1 MTIFELTIKQK
12 IALGFASIGLL
23 LLAGSSFFYHSLSK
37 IQTANVNIETLAVP
51 VQNQSNALQITLL
64 KMAKTGSLAY
74 SQIDNDNIDL
84 SYKRFKQLQLEFR
97 EVLKTLSAKVAD
109 QPTMLQSLTQ
119 AQKSYQQYEQ
129 QSHIMFGAKLE
140 IGQNRDNFGTLKQQ
154 FDNVRINASNN
165 MIDLELIEAPSGEQQ
180 LLNEVIGGGVRIDDM
195 LFTLGNT
202 MTELG
207 RLTAVDAVNIHKQ
220 DVAML
225 LGNITVNG
233 NYLTQQAEPLGAT
246 ELFVDF
252 DTNLQTIKQ
261 FTDKPGSLYLAQEN
275 VVNQQRLAENS
286 NLQANTFFDATNNQL
301 EQLVKLANERF
312 HQLQMVAIDD
322 VSTAQTLA
330 VAMAVVFVLMAMFIY
345 YFTSKAML
353 GPLQAINSALS
364 RIASGDLSRRLTKR
378 NNDEFGELMDNINK
392 LSDDLTNLLQDIS
405 RDAHLLDESA
415 IRSQAQSET
424 ISLSASAQINNI
436 SQAKQL
442 TEQIHHSSNQ
452 VNEQASE
459 SEQHVKL
466 ASSQGLQIKSIAND
480 NRFRIEALSTS
491 LRDSVEIMAKLSQHS
506 DNIGGILTTISAIAD
521 QTNLLALNAA
531 IEAARAGEHGRG
543 FAVVADEVRSL
554 ASRTQL
560 STAEI
565 QTMISALQQET
576 TYAVTAISQGQIQ
589 ASECVEQSQSLHDA
603 IEQIEAALSTINGM
617 SQSITHAAN
626 EQVSHSQQIEQTMT
640 QTADA
645 AEQNAQESASMTQQ
659 SQQLNQLAHSLT
671 TSVERFTL

>member
-1 MTIFELTIKQK
+1 MFELTIKQK

-37 IQTANVNIETLAVP
+37 IQTANINIETLAVP

-165 MIDLELIEAPSGEQQ
+165 MIDLELIEASAGEQQ

-442 TEQIHHSSNQ
+442 AEQIHHSSNQ

-640 QTADA
+640 QTAEA

>member
-1 MTIFELTIKQK
+1 MFELTIKQK

-23 LLAGSSFFYHSLSK
+23 LLTGSSFFYSSLNQ
-37 IQTANVNIETLAVP
+37 IQTANDNIETLAVP

-64 KMAKTGSLAY
+64 KMAKTDSLAY
-74 SQIDNDNIDL
+74 SQTGNDNINL
-84 SYKRFKQLQLEFR
+84 SFKQFNQLQQEFNN
-97 EVLKTLSAKVAD
+97 VLTTLLIKVAD
-109 QPTMLQSLTQ
+109 QPTMQQSLTQ
-119 AQKSYQQYEQ
+119 AKNAYQQYVQ
-129 QSHIMFGAKLE
+129 QSQTMFRAKLDIE
-140 IGQNRDNFGTLKQQ
+140 QTRASFTNLKQQ
-154 FDNVRINASNN
+154 FDDARISASNN
-165 MIDLELIEAPSGEQQ
+165 MIDLELIEASTDEAP
-180 LLNEVIGGGVRIDDM
+180 LLAEVISGGVRIDDM

-207 RLTAVDAVNIHKQ
+207 RLTSVEAINIHKQ

-233 NYLTQQAEPLGAT
+233 NYLAQQAEYLNAT
-246 ELFVDF
+246 ALFADF
-252 DTNLQTIKQ
+252 DTNLRAIKQ
-261 FTDKPGSLYLAQEN
+261 FTDAPGTLYTAQQN
-275 VVNQQRLAENS
+275 VVNNQSLAEQS
-286 NLQANTFFDATNNQL
+286 HQQANTFFDATNHQL
-301 EQLVKLANERF
+301 DQLVKLANKRF
-312 HQLQMVAIDD
+312 QELQIVAIDE
-322 VSTAQTLA
+322 VSTAKTLA
-330 VAMAVVFVLMAMFIY
+330 ISMAVIFVLMATFIY

-353 GPLQAINSALS
+353 GPLQAINRALS
-364 RIASGDLSRRLTKR
+364 RIASGDLSHRLTKR

-392 LSDDLTNLLQDIS
+392 LSDELTHLLEAIS
-405 RDAHLLDESA
+405 HDAHSLDAAA
-415 IRSQAQSET
+415 IRSQEQSEK
-424 ISLSASAQINNI
+424 ISTSAVIQISSI
-436 SQAKQL
+436 GQAKQL
-442 TEQIHHSSNQ
+442 AEQIHHSSNQ

-466 ASSQGLQIKSIAND
+466 ASLQGVQIKGIAND
-480 NRFRIEALSTS
+480 NRIRIETLSAS
-491 LRDSVEIMAKLSQHS
+491 LHDSVEIMAKLSQHS
-506 DNIGGILTTISAIAD
+506 NNIGGILTTISAIAD

-565 QTMISALQQET
+565 QTMTNALQQET
-576 TYAVTAISQGQIQ
+576 IHAVNAISRGQIQ

-603 IEQIEAALSTINGM
+603 IEQIEKALSTINGM
-617 SQSITHAAN
+617 SQSITYASN
-626 EQVSHSQQIEQTMT
+626 EQVNYSQQIELTMS

-645 AEQNAQESASMTQQ
+645 AEQNAQESTSMTEQ

>member
-37 IQTANVNIETLAVP
+37 IQTANINIETLAVP

-84 SYKRFKQLQLEFR
+84 SYKQFKQLQLEFR

-140 IGQNRDNFGTLKQQ
+140 IGQNRDNFTALKKQ
-154 FDNVRINASNN
+154 FDDVRINASNN

-207 RLTAVDAVNIHKQ
+207 RLTSVDAVNIHKQ

-252 DTNLQTIKQ
+252 DTNLQTIKN
-261 FTDKPGSLYLAQEN
+261 FTDNPGSLYLAQQN

-286 NLQANTFFDATNNQL
+286 NLQANTFFDATNTQL
-301 EQLVKLANERF
+301 DQLVKLANERF
-312 HQLQMVAIDD
+312 HQLQMVAIDE
-322 VSTAQTLA
+322 VSTAQTFA
-330 VAMAVVFVLMAMFIY
+330 ITMAVVFVLMAMFIY

-392 LSDDLTNLLQDIS
+392 LSDDLTNLLQAIS

-415 IRSQAQSET
+415 LRSQAQSET
-424 ISLSASAQINNI
+424 ISHSAAGQINNI
-436 SQAKQL
+436 NQAKQL
-442 TEQIHHSSNQ
+442 AEQIHHSSNQ

-466 ASSQGLQIKSIAND
+466 ASSQGVQIKTIAND

-491 LRDSVEIMAKLSQHS
+491 LRDSVETMAKLSQHS

-560 STAEI
+560 ATAEI

-603 IEQIEAALSTINGM
+603 IEQIEAALNTINGM

-640 QTADA
+640 QTADS
-645 AEQNAQESASMTQQ
+645 AEQNAHESASMTQQ

-671 TSVERFTL
+671 TSVERFKL

>member
-1 MTIFELTIKQK
+1 
-12 IALGFASIGLL
+12 
-23 LLAGSSFFYHSLSK
+23 
-37 IQTANVNIETLAVP
+37 
-51 VQNQSNALQITLL
+51 
-64 KMAKTGSLAY
+64 
-74 SQIDNDNIDL
+74 
-84 SYKRFKQLQLEFR
+84 
-97 EVLKTLSAKVAD
+97 
-109 QPTMLQSLTQ
+109 
-119 AQKSYQQYEQ
+119 
-129 QSHIMFGAKLE
+129 

-165 MIDLELIEAPSGEQQ
+165 MNDLELIETPPGEQQ
-180 LLNEVIGGGVRIDDM
+180 ILNEVIGGGVRIDDM

-275 VVNQQRLAENS
+275 VVNQQHLAENS

-424 ISLSASAQINNI
+424 ISRSASAQINNI

-442 TEQIHHSSNQ
+442 AEQIHHSSNQ

-506 DNIGGILTTISAIAD
+506 NTIGGILTTISAIAD

>member
-37 IQTANVNIETLAVP
+37 IQTANINIETLAVP

-84 SYKRFKQLQLEFR
+84 SYKQFKQLQLEFR

-129 QSHIMFGAKLE
+129 QSHIMFSAKLE
-140 IGQNRDNFGTLKQQ
+140 IGQNRGSFSTLKQQ

-207 RLTAVDAVNIHKQ
+207 RLTSVDTVNIHKQ

-246 ELFVDF
+246 ALFVDF
-252 DTNLQTIKQ
+252 DTNLQGIKN
-261 FTDKPGSLYLAQEN
+261 FTDNPGSLYLAQQN

-301 EQLVKLANERF
+301 DQLVKLANERF
-312 HQLQMVAIDD
+312 HQLQMVAIDE
-322 VSTAQTLA
+322 VSTAQTFA
-330 VAMAVVFVLMAMFIY
+330 ITMAVVFVLMAMFIY

-392 LSDDLTNLLQDIS
+392 LSDDLTNLLQAIS

-415 IRSQAQSET
+415 LRSQAQSET
-424 ISLSASAQINNI
+424 ISHSAAGQINNI
-436 SQAKQL
+436 NQAKQL
-442 TEQIHHSSNQ
+442 AEQIHHSSNQ

-466 ASSQGLQIKSIAND
+466 ASSQGVQIKTIAND

-491 LRDSVEIMAKLSQHS
+491 LRDSVETMAKLSQHS

-560 STAEI
+560 ATAEI

-640 QTADA
+640 QTADS
-645 AEQNAQESASMTQQ
+645 AEQNAHESASMTQQ

>member
-37 IQTANVNIETLAVP
+37 IQTANINIETLAVP

-84 SYKRFKQLQLEFR
+84 SYKQFKQLQLEFR

-129 QSHIMFGAKLE
+129 QSHIMFNAKLE
-140 IGQNRDNFGTLKQQ
+140 IGQNRDNFTALKQQ

-207 RLTAVDAVNIHKQ
+207 RLTSVDAVNIHKQ

-246 ELFVDF
+246 ALFVDF
-252 DTNLQTIKQ
+252 DTNLQAIKH
-261 FTDKPGSLYLAQEN
+261 FTDNPGSLYLAQQN

-301 EQLVKLANERF
+301 DQLVKLANERF
-312 HQLQMVAIDD
+312 HQLQMVAIDE
-322 VSTAQTLA
+322 VSTAQTFA
-330 VAMAVVFVLMAMFIY
+330 ITMAVVFVLMAMFIY

-392 LSDDLTNLLQDIS
+392 LSDDLTNLLQAIS

-415 IRSQAQSET
+415 LRSQAQSET
-424 ISLSASAQINNI
+424 ISHSAAGQINNI
-436 SQAKQL
+436 NQAKQL
-442 TEQIHHSSNQ
+442 AEQIHHSSNQ

-466 ASSQGLQIKSIAND
+466 ASSQGVQIKTIAND

-491 LRDSVEIMAKLSQHS
+491 LRDSVETMAKLSQHS

-560 STAEI
+560 ATAEI

-576 TYAVTAISQGQIQ
+576 TYAVTAISQGQRQ

-640 QTADA
+640 QTADS
-645 AEQNAQESASMTQQ
+645 AEKNAHESASMTQQ

-671 TSVERFTL
+671 TSVERFKL

>member
-37 IQTANVNIETLAVP
+37 IQTANINIETLAVP

-165 MIDLELIEAPSGEQQ
+165 MIDLELIEAPAGEQQ

>member
-74 SQIDNDNIDL
+74 SQIDNNNIDL
-84 SYKRFKQLQLEFR
+84 SYKQFKQLQLEFR
-97 EVLKTLSAKVAD
+97 EVLTTLSKKVAD

-140 IGQNRDNFGTLKQQ
+140 IGQNRDNFTALKKQ
-154 FDNVRINASNN
+154 FDDVRINASNN
-165 MIDLELIEAPSGEQQ
+165 MIDVELIEAPSGEQQ

-207 RLTAVDAVNIHKQ
+207 RLISVDAVNIHKQ

-246 ELFVDF
+246 ALFVDF
-252 DTNLQTIKQ
+252 DTNLQAIKN
-261 FTDKPGSLYLAQEN
+261 FTDNPGSLYLAQQN

-286 NLQANTFFDATNNQL
+286 NQQANTFFDATNTQL
-301 EQLVKLANERF
+301 DQLVKLANERF
-312 HQLQMVAIDD
+312 HQLQMVAIDE
-322 VSTAQTLA
+322 VSTAQTFA
-330 VAMAVVFVLMAMFIY
+330 IAMALVFVLMAIFIY

-353 GPLQAINSALS
+353 GPLQAINRALS

-392 LSDDLTNLLQDIS
+392 LSDDLTNLLQAIS

-424 ISLSASAQINNI
+424 ISRSASAQINNI

-442 TEQIHHSSNQ
+442 AEQIHQSSNQ
-452 VNEQASE
+452 VNEQATE

-466 ASSQGLQIKSIAND
+466 ASSQGIQIKTIADD
-480 NRFRIEALSTS
+480 NRIRIETLSTS
-491 LRDSVEIMAKLSQHS
+491 LHDSVKIMAKLSQHS

-565 QTMISALQQET
+565 QTMINALQQET
-576 TYAVTAISQGQIQ
+576 TYAVTAISKGQTQ

-603 IEQIEAALSTINGM
+603 IEQIEKALSTINGM
-617 SQSITHAAN
+617 SQCITHAAN
-626 EQVSHSQQIEQTMT
+626 EQVNHSQQIEQTMT
-640 QTADA
+640 QTADS

-671 TSVERFTL
+671 ASVERFTL

>member
-165 MIDLELIEAPSGEQQ
+165 MIDLELIEAPAGEQQ

-424 ISLSASAQINNI
+424 ISLSASAQITNI

-576 TYAVTAISQGQIQ
+576 TYAVTAISQGQTQ

>member
-37 IQTANVNIETLAVP
+37 IQTANINIETLAVP

-165 MIDLELIEAPSGEQQ
+165 MIDLELIEAPPGEQQ

-220 DVAML
+220 DVAIL
-225 LGNITVNG
+225 LGNITVNR

-261 FTDKPGSLYLAQEN
+261 FTDKPGSLYVAQEN

-442 TEQIHHSSNQ
+442 AEQIHHSSNQ

>member
-165 MIDLELIEAPSGEQQ
+165 MIDLELIEAPAGEQQ

-506 DNIGGILTTISAIAD
+506 DTIGGILTTISAIAD

-576 TYAVTAISQGQIQ
+576 TYAVTAISQGQTQ

-645 AEQNAQESASMTQQ
+645 AEQNDQESASMTQQ

>member
-37 IQTANVNIETLAVP
+37 IQTANINIETLAVP

-84 SYKRFKQLQLEFR
+84 SYKQFKQLQLEFR

-129 QSHIMFGAKLE
+129 QSHIMFSAKLE
-140 IGQNRDNFGTLKQQ
+140 IGQNRGSFSTLKQQ

-207 RLTAVDAVNIHKQ
+207 RLTSVDTVNIHKQ

-246 ELFVDF
+246 ALFVDF
-252 DTNLQTIKQ
+252 GTNLQAIKQ
-261 FTDKPGSLYLAQEN
+261 FTDTPGTLYLAQAN

-286 NLQANTFFDATNNQL
+286 NQQANTFFDATNTQL
-301 EQLVKLANERF
+301 DQLVKLANERF
-312 HQLQMVAIDD
+312 HQLQMVAIDE
-322 VSTAQTLA
+322 VSTAQTFA
-330 VAMAVVFVLMAMFIY
+330 ITMAVVFVLMAMFIY

-392 LSDDLTNLLQDIS
+392 LSDDLTNLLQAIS

-415 IRSQAQSET
+415 LRSQAQSET
-424 ISLSASAQINNI
+424 ISHSAAGQINNI
-436 SQAKQL
+436 NQAKQL
-442 TEQIHHSSNQ
+442 AEQIHHSSNQ

-466 ASSQGLQIKSIAND
+466 ASSQGVQIKTIAND

-491 LRDSVEIMAKLSQHS
+491 LRDSVETMAKLSQHS

-560 STAEI
+560 ATAEI

-640 QTADA
+640 QTADS
-645 AEQNAQESASMTQQ
+645 AEQNAHESASMTQQ

-671 TSVERFTL
+671 TSVERFKL

>member
-165 MIDLELIEAPSGEQQ
+165 MIDLELIEAPAGEQQ

-424 ISLSASAQINNI
+424 ISLSASAQITNI

-480 NRFRIEALSTS
+480 NRFRIDALSTS

-576 TYAVTAISQGQIQ
+576 TYAVTAISQGQTQ

>member
-37 IQTANVNIETLAVP
+37 IQTANINIETLAVP

-84 SYKRFKQLQLEFR
+84 SYKQFKQLQLEFR

-129 QSHIMFGAKLE
+129 QSHIMFNAKLE
-140 IGQNRDNFGTLKQQ
+140 IGQNRDSFSALKQQ

-207 RLTAVDAVNIHKQ
+207 RLTSVDAVNIHKQ

-246 ELFVDF
+246 ALFVDF
-252 DTNLQTIKQ
+252 DTNLQAIKN
-261 FTDKPGSLYLAQEN
+261 FTDNPGSLYLAQQN

-392 LSDDLTNLLQDIS
+392 LSDDLTNLLQAIS

-424 ISLSASAQINNI
+424 ISRSASGQINNI

-480 NRFRIEALSTS
+480 NRLRIEALSTS

>member
-165 MIDLELIEAPSGEQQ
+165 MIDLELIEAPPGEHQ

-626 EQVSHSQQIEQTMT
+626 EQVSHNQQIEQTMT

>member
-1 MTIFELTIKQK
+1 MFELTIKQK

-74 SQIDNDNIDL
+74 SQIDNNNIDL
-84 SYKRFKQLQLEFR
+84 SYKQFKQLQLEFR
-97 EVLKTLSAKVAD
+97 EVLTTLSKKVAD

-140 IGQNRDNFGTLKQQ
+140 IGQNRDNFTALKKQ
-154 FDNVRINASNN
+154 FDDVRINASNN
-165 MIDLELIEAPSGEQQ
+165 MIDVELIEAPSGEQQ

-207 RLTAVDAVNIHKQ
+207 RLISVDAVNIHKQ

-246 ELFVDF
+246 ALFVDF
-252 DTNLQTIKQ
+252 DTNLQAIKN
-261 FTDKPGSLYLAQEN
+261 FTDNPGSLYLAQQN

-286 NLQANTFFDATNNQL
+286 NQQANTFFDATNTQL
-301 EQLVKLANERF
+301 DQLVKLANERF
-312 HQLQMVAIDD
+312 HQLQMVAIDE
-322 VSTAQTLA
+322 VSTAQTFA
-330 VAMAVVFVLMAMFIY
+330 IAMALVFVLMAIFIY

-353 GPLQAINSALS
+353 GPLQAINRALS

-392 LSDDLTNLLQDIS
+392 LSDDLTNLLQAIS

-424 ISLSASAQINNI
+424 ISRSASAQINNI

-442 TEQIHHSSNQ
+442 AEQIHQSSNQ
-452 VNEQASE
+452 VNEQATE

-466 ASSQGLQIKSIAND
+466 ASSQGIQIKTIADD
-480 NRFRIEALSTS
+480 NRIRIETLSTS
-491 LRDSVEIMAKLSQHS
+491 LHDSVKIMAKLSQHS

-565 QTMISALQQET
+565 QTMINALQQET
-576 TYAVTAISQGQIQ
+576 TYAVTAISKGQTQ

-603 IEQIEAALSTINGM
+603 IEQIEKALSTINGM
-617 SQSITHAAN
+617 SQCITHAAN
-626 EQVSHSQQIEQTMT
+626 EQVNHSQQIEQTMT
-640 QTADA
+640 QTADS

-671 TSVERFTL
+671 ASVERFTL

>member
-37 IQTANVNIETLAVP
+37 IQTANINIETLAVP

-165 MIDLELIEAPSGEQQ
+165 MIDLELIEAPPGEQQ

-233 NYLTQQAEPLGAT
+233 NYLTQQAEPLGVT

-442 TEQIHHSSNQ
+442 AEQIHHSSNQ

-506 DNIGGILTTISAIAD
+506 NTIGGILTTISAIAD

>member
-165 MIDLELIEAPSGEQQ
+165 MIDLELIETPPGEQQ

-233 NYLTQQAEPLGAT
+233 NYLTQQAEPLGVT

>member
-37 IQTANVNIETLAVP
+37 IQTANINIETLAVP

-84 SYKRFKQLQLEFR
+84 SYKQFKQLQLEFR

-140 IGQNRDNFGTLKQQ
+140 IGQNRDNFTALKKQ
-154 FDNVRINASNN
+154 FDDVRINASNN

-207 RLTAVDAVNIHKQ
+207 RLTSVDAVNIHKQ

-246 ELFVDF
+246 TLFVDF
-252 DTNLQTIKQ
+252 GTNLQAIKQ
-261 FTDKPGSLYLAQEN
+261 FTDTPGTLYLAQAN

-286 NLQANTFFDATNNQL
+286 NQQANTFFDATNTQL
-301 EQLVKLANERF
+301 DQLVKLANERF
-312 HQLQMVAIDD
+312 HQLQMVAIDE
-322 VSTAQTLA
+322 VSTAQTFA
-330 VAMAVVFVLMAMFIY
+330 ITMAVVFVLMAMFIY

-392 LSDDLTNLLQDIS
+392 LSDDLTNLLQAIS

-415 IRSQAQSET
+415 LRSQAQSET
-424 ISLSASAQINNI
+424 ISHSAAGQINNI
-436 SQAKQL
+436 NQAKQL
-442 TEQIHHSSNQ
+442 AEQIHHSSNQ

-466 ASSQGLQIKSIAND
+466 ASSQGVQIKTIAND

-491 LRDSVEIMAKLSQHS
+491 LRDSVETMAKLSQHS

-560 STAEI
+560 ATAEI

-576 TYAVTAISQGQIQ
+576 TYAVTAISQGQRQ

-640 QTADA
+640 QTADS
-645 AEQNAQESASMTQQ
+645 AEQNAHESASMTQQ

-671 TSVERFTL
+671 TSVERFKL

>member
-165 MIDLELIEAPSGEQQ
+165 MIDLELIEAPAGEQQ

-424 ISLSASAQINNI
+424 ISLSASAQITNI

>member
-165 MIDLELIEAPSGEQQ
+165 MIDLELIEAPAGEQQ

-424 ISLSASAQINNI
+424 ISLSASAQITNI

-480 NRFRIEALSTS
+480 NRFRIDALSTS

>member
-37 IQTANVNIETLAVP
+37 IQTANINIETLAVP

-84 SYKRFKQLQLEFR
+84 SYKQFKQLQLEFR

-129 QSHIMFGAKLE
+129 QSHIMFSAKLE
-140 IGQNRDNFGTLKQQ
+140 IGQNRGSFSTLKQQ

-207 RLTAVDAVNIHKQ
+207 RLTSVDTVNIHKQ

-246 ELFVDF
+246 ALFVDF
-252 DTNLQTIKQ
+252 GTNLQAIKQ
-261 FTDKPGSLYLAQEN
+261 FTDTPGTLYLAQAN

-286 NLQANTFFDATNNQL
+286 NQQANTFFDATNTQL
-301 EQLVKLANERF
+301 DQLVKLANERF
-312 HQLQMVAIDD
+312 HQLQMVAIDE
-322 VSTAQTLA
+322 VSTAQTFA
-330 VAMAVVFVLMAMFIY
+330 ITMAVVFVLMAMFIY

-392 LSDDLTNLLQDIS
+392 LSDDLTNLLQAIS

-415 IRSQAQSET
+415 LRSQAQSET
-424 ISLSASAQINNI
+424 ISHSAAGQINNI
-436 SQAKQL
+436 NQAKQL
-442 TEQIHHSSNQ
+442 AEQIHHSSNQ

-466 ASSQGLQIKSIAND
+466 ASSQGVQIKTIAND

-491 LRDSVEIMAKLSQHS
+491 LRDSVQTMAKLSQHS

-560 STAEI
+560 ATAEI

-640 QTADA
+640 QTADS
-645 AEQNAQESASMTQQ
+645 AEQNAHESASMTQQ

-671 TSVERFTL
+671 TSVERFKL

>member
-37 IQTANVNIETLAVP
+37 IQTANINIETLAVP

-119 AQKSYQQYEQ
+119 AHKSYQQYEQ

-442 TEQIHHSSNQ
+442 AEQIHHSSNQ

-640 QTADA
+640 QTAEA

>member
-37 IQTANVNIETLAVP
+37 IQTANINIETLAVP

-165 MIDLELIEAPSGEQQ
+165 MIDLELIEASAGEQQ

-442 TEQIHHSSNQ
+442 AEQIHHSSNQ

-640 QTADA
+640 QTAEA